1 MVENKKINADA
12 IQECIDKWEVIL
24 CSISSAK
31 RNGKVTNRKTW
42 VRRDNPEKCI
52 NSFLEKHKEKLTNF
66 ELGFVDMK
74 GFKAKE
80 NEPNMVTLTEMVSD
94 GTMGEVK
101 FFVPELIDDV
111 WVYKLFREENL
122 LLKK

>member
-1 MVENKKINADA
+1 MVENKNINADE
-12 IQECIDKWEVIL
+12 IQECIDNWEVIL

-52 NSFLEKHKEKLTNF
+52 DSFLAKYNEKLTNF

-74 GFKAKE
+74 GFKVKE
-80 NEPNMVTLTEMVSD
+80 NEPNMVSLTEMLSD

-101 FFVPELIDDV
+101 FFVPELIDGV

-122 LLKK
+122 LIKK